1 MGVSRSREH
10 SRSPRQLVYRPT
22 CMANNPNTQTAPPGN
37 QPHPTPEAEEIYRR
51 WIRFLDEEFLRH
63 RSPERRAEIVRDQL
77 FQLYLGRP
85 HGGKPNITLTSE
97 LPGNVL
103 GMSLD
108 PENVT
113 LDAEYF
119 GDADPQLLAVR
130 KPLLWFWKMFDRSP
144 IGLNLWLGL
153 RFRCMLGRHIFDHMG
168 SGVKIYHGVDLTYG
182 YNLSIGD
189 GAVIH
194 HGVLLHDR
202 GGIKIGKGVVIGS
215 FARIFSHGYA
225 SNDIDRVKLMP
236 TTVGDGA
243 RIGSH
248 TILLGGQNVGPG
260 EVVGSYPIFRA

>member
-1 MGVSRSREH
+1 MATK
-10 SRSPRQLVYRPT
+10 PT
-22 CMANNPNTQTAPPGN
+22 TLS
-37 QPHPTPEAEEIYRR
+37 QPHPTPEAEEVYRR

-103 GMSLD
+103 GLSLD

-113 LDAEYF
+113 LDAEHF
-119 GDADPQLLAVR
+119 GDADPELLAVR

-144 IGLNLWLGL
+144 IGLNLWLGI

-182 YNLSIGD
+182 YKLSIGD

-194 HGVLLHDR
+194 HGALLHDR
-202 GGIKIGKGVVIGS
+202 GGITIGKGAVIGS
-215 FARIFSHGYA
+215 FSRIFSHSY
-225 SNDIDRVKLMP
+225 SPENYDSVTLLP
-236 TTVGDGA
+236 TSIGAGA

-248 TILLGGQNVGPG
+248 AIVLAGQSVAAG
-260 EVVGSYPIFRA
+260 EVVGTFPADRA